1 VSNSYGLKVIST
13 ENKARVIVLK
23 NAIWG
28 VDDQN
33 RVRFQLFTDGTLHL
47 FNANYQDPITLDG
60 MNGQILIRGQR
71 VGPPARRGAQ
81 TERRATASA
90 EPSPRQ
96 HWCREIRV
104 IAGSSC
110 ASVVRPPD
118 CPYFVTLNGE
128 FVIMPMTVP

>member
-1 VSNSYGLKVIST
+1 MAGVELIRLKVIST

-71 VGPPARRGAQ
+71 V
-81 TERRATASA
+81 
-90 EPSPRQ
+90 
-96 HWCREIRV
+96 
-104 IAGSSC
+104 
-110 ASVVRPPD
+110 D
-118 CPYFVTLNGE
+118 N
-128 FVIMPMTVP
+128 VPW